1 MRLSR
6 GAEGTNVDGARD
18 WSAATAWSE
27 SNRSRREGVIPL
39 LVDALLRPNGGTN
52 GEGRIAGSA
61 PTCAPWRWRWRI
73 AGSSLGRKE
82 KKGKKRVVPS
92 HPCSDQRARHWDPTV
107 TVTDR
112 PVLSV
117 ESLLTRQQ

>member
-1 MRLSR
+1 MYVRLSR

-52 GEGRIAGSA
+52 GEGCMAGSA
-61 PTCAPWRWRWRI
+61 PT
-73 AGSSLGRKE
+73 E
-82 KKGKKRVVPS
+82 N
-92 HPCSDQRARHWDPTV
+92 V
-107 TVTDR
+107 T
-112 PVLSV
+112 VLSV
-117 ESLLTRQQ
+117 ESPLTRQQ